1 MSEPCLFNLSLLTM
15 KALAIAYIG
24 WAPSK
29 YFEHIYDNTAHV
41 IFLYIMECLNNQIM
55 RSLI

>member
-1 MSEPCLFNLSLLTM
+1 M
-15 KALAIAYIG
+15 KALAIVYIG
-24 WAPSK
+24 WSPSK
-29 YFEHIYDNTAHV
+29 YFEHIYDNTSHV